1 MVFERPNVSKSEM
14 SYGIR
19 HGAVITL
26 PLYVPSPGDLLCHP
40 VPEFAC
46 LVAWPTLG
54 QSVATWDSLKA
65 HYRLLVVR
73 DDGGASPSAHTSG
86 PLSVG

>member
-19 HGAVITL
+19 HGAAIALPSTSPPLEACFVIQA
-26 PLYVPSPGDLLCHP
+26 
-40 VPEFAC
+40 PEFAC
-46 LVAWPTLG
+46 LVARPTLG

-86 PLSVG
+86 PLSMG

>member
-1 MVFERPNVSKSEM
+1 M

-19 HGAVITL
+19 RGVVITL
-26 PLYVPSPGDLLCHP
+26 PLYLPAPGDLLCHP

-54 QSVATWDSLKA
+54 QASGHVGLIEGTLSATSCEGWW
-65 HYRLLVVR
+65 
-73 DDGGASPSAHTSG
+73 GGRPICTHIRPFVCEVSG
-86 PLSVG
+86 EDE